1 MAVLHLAEPID
12 SSKGPSYSAFTPAAL
27 RIPPRAVDPELD
39 ETRWHPRARRLRR
52 RCLVPSKAWRRG
64 LAKPEKLRATIQRFW
79 WLCSSAPSR
88 LCEGDVVFLSLV
100 QAADTIIG
108 GRPKTQSVGGENS
121 LIFLPQYTSI
131 ISLAPTEQGVLAGP
145 RRMELPQSA
154 TPEQVSKPGIRL
166 DPCFTPGRRGHGGL
180 SAASPSSPRSL
191 LPTHFCRAFE
201 EHGPRP
207 PPGGMGSWAPVFPRP
222 RAINLGHI

>member
-1 MAVLHLAEPID
+1 M
-12 SSKGPSYSAFTPAAL
+12 
-27 RIPPRAVDPELD
+27 
-39 ETRWHPRARRLRR
+39 
-52 RCLVPSKAWRRG
+52 
-64 LAKPEKLRATIQRFW
+64 
-79 WLCSSAPSR
+79 
-88 LCEGDVVFLSLV
+88 FLSLV

-145 RRMELPQSA
+145 RKMELPQSA

-166 DPCFTPGRRGHGGL
+166 DPWENGPGGL
-180 SAASPSSPRSL
+180 SAAPPSSPRSL